1 MVRTSTTKRPRVSKQ
16 PEDRRLDFLRSAE
29 SVFGRKG
36 FVAATVADIC
46 DAALVAKGTFYLYFE
61 SKEHVLGALW
71 EEYVDGFL
79 ARTRAVIDE
88 DDDWWPTMDRV
99 VTGLVDHAIAH
110 ADLHRIVHHSAN
122 GKALELC
129 RVGNERVVQ
138 LITEYVLRG
147 AEADVFRAGDPALAF
162 RLVYLATDALLD
174 EVVGSGEAIDAAPV
188 IAAVVELT
196 HRALG
201 DHRD

>member
-88 DDDWWPTMDRV
+88 IGR
-99 VTGLVDHAIAH
+99 AH
-110 ADLHRIVHHSAN
+110 V
-122 GKALELC
+122 
-129 RVGNERVVQ
+129 
-138 LITEYVLRG
+138 
-147 AEADVFRAGDPALAF
+147 
-162 RLVYLATDALLD
+162 
-174 EVVGSGEAIDAAPV
+174 
-188 IAAVVELT
+188 
-196 HRALG
+196 
-201 DHRD
+201 